1 MEKEY
6 QPYEVNVST
15 LGFYIDRL
23 LYAMIKSRSNDLK
36 DLNSDLQHSE
46 FVVLKILSI
55 IGGASQSQLAGIM
68 VKERA
73 GISRIVAS
81 LEKKGYISRKPLN
94 GSTNYVTLTEKG
106 EACIPMIHDL
116 SEKLEERAFKGFTPK
131 SKETVL
137 KYLHRIYNNF
147 QQENN

>member
-1 MEKEY
+1 MEKKY
-6 QPYEVNVST
+6 KPYEVNVST

-36 DLNSDLQHSE
+36 ELHSDLQHSE

-55 IGGASQSQLAGIM
+55 VGGASQSQLAGIM

-73 GISRIVAS
+73 GISRLVAS
-81 LEKKGYISRKPLN
+81 LEKKGYVSRKPLN

-106 EACIPMIHDL
+106 EEYIPMIKDL

-131 SKETVL
+131 SRETVL

-147 QQENN
+147 KQEND